1 MKMQEKSLDKISQN
15 IESVQL
21 WTDKFEDKKEKLQ
34 LIPVKASHI
43 CLCEVAGITVGIA
56 MMGTHMLDL
65 GALTIAG
72 IGGAVIGT
80 LIPYIVRQIKIGDLN
95 YQIFMNNLIIKDL
108 KKQKKEVREKVKI
121 INK

>member
-1 MKMQEKSLDKISQN
+1 
-15 IESVQL
+15 
-21 WTDKFEDKKEKLQ
+21 
-34 LIPVKASHI
+34 
-43 CLCEVAGITVGIA
+43 

-108 KKQKKEVREKVKI
+108 KKQKKEVSEKVKI
-121 INK
+121 LHK